1 MAGAPIYVE
10 IAIARPPADVWERT
24 QDPELHARWDARF
37 SRIDYR
43 PGDGDAQRFVYER
56 SLLPGLVVRGWGET
70 RGERASADQAGASAL
85 AFGSDQKRS
94 LIRHGSGYW
103 RYVPT
108 EDGTRFLTPYDYEPR
123 WGPLGRLVDR
133 LAFRPLIGW
142 ATAWSFDRLR
152 LWLEDGVPPEHAL
165 RTALLH
171 AAATWSLAAAWLYQ
185 GIVPKLLVRDSGEL
199 EILRR
204 ARVLPGHE
212 ERLLAAVGAA
222 EVALAAAILARGH
235 RRWPW
240 LVNLAVLPAL
250 AAGAVRSD
258 RSLFVR
264 PFNPASLSFAML
276 GLGAVGVLARHGRPT
291 ARRCRRAP

>member
-1 MAGAPIYVE
+1 M
-10 IAIARPPADVWERT
+10 
-24 QDPELHARWDARF
+24 
-37 SRIDYR
+37 
-43 PGDGDAQRFVYER
+43 
-56 SLLPGLVVRGWGET
+56 
-70 RGERASADQAGASAL
+70 
-85 AFGSDQKRS
+85 
-94 LIRHGSGYW
+94 
-103 RYVPT
+103 
-108 EDGTRFLTPYDYEPR
+108 
-123 WGPLGRLVDR
+123 DR

-152 LWLEDGVPPEHAL
+152 LWLEDGVAPEHAL
-165 RTALLH
+165 RITLLH
-171 AAATWSLAAAWLYQ
+171 ATATLSLAGAWLYQ
-185 GIVPKLLVRDSGEL
+185 GVVPKLLVRDSGEL

-212 ERLLAAVGAA
+212 EPLLAAVGAA
-222 EVALAAAILARGH
+222 EIALAAAILVRGH

-264 PFNPASLSFAML
+264 PFNPASLSLAML
-276 GLGAVGVLARHGRPT
+276 GLGAVGLLARDGRPT